1 LTAKSQKWNASQ
13 SCWQQ
18 KAKSDPPSKLCSSE
32 NMEVL
37 IKRQL
42 MSDTVS
48 DDLFHCL
55 GMDSHEELMFE
66 TGSADGFLSGSC
78 LLWHI

>member
-1 LTAKSQKWNASQ
+1 
-13 SCWQQ
+13 
-18 KAKSDPPSKLCSSE
+18 
-32 NMEVL
+32 
-37 IKRQL
+37 